1 MIRGDPGASYVPGM
15 TIKHALAVVAIAAIA
30 LAGCSDDDSGSS
42 SASANKATTTTAS
55 AECAAR
61 DSLKTSVQ
69 GLADPSLLTGGKAG
83 IQDAV
88 DQVSSD
94 LDDVVS
100 STKDANQADVDATK
114 DAIADLKTA
123 IGDVGDGSLTA
134 NLQAVGNALAKV
146 GTTGEKLVSSLGAD
160 C

>member
-1 MIRGDPGASYVPGM
+1 M
-15 TIKHALAVVAIAAIA
+15 TFKHAFAGLALAAVV

-42 SASANKATTTTAS
+42 SSADKATTTTAN

-61 DSLKTSVQ
+61 DSLKTSVK

-83 IQDAV
+83 IQSAV

-100 STKDANQADVDATK
+100 TTKDANQSDVDATK
-114 DAIADLKTA
+114 AALTDLKSA
-123 IGDVGDGSLTA
+123 VSAMGDGSLTA

-146 GTTGEKLVSSLGAD
+146 GTTGEKLVSSLGTD